1 MKTETNGY
9 FSNVLLT
16 GTILLANV
24 DMNGLMDYGI
34 KAVIGGAV
42 WLGFKIAADYYERKR
57 KSSRQ

>member
-1 MKTETNGY
+1 MKTENAH

-34 KAVIGGAV
+34 KAFIGGAV
-42 WLGFKIAADYYERKR
+42 WLGFKIAADYYDRKR
-57 KSSRQ
+57 KAAGK